1 MGKKR
6 HSEDSAESNTPAK
19 KQVPEFNGTV
29 FKAMLK
35 DPTTAMKGLETFIS
49 TAKKLPCSD
58 LYDVV
63 EGYIKISME
72 CAEIFKLLERE
83 RPLESEMMLIFE
95 SLEMILL
102 RTASDLSHFNMVGN
116 AIVKKTVSSYM
127 KLLQGSFHSENHRF
141 VRQCLSLLSALV
153 SQGPEAAREILSNI
167 HVNKSLSRLAKR
179 KDKRG
184 RPDVRMAFIQFVLS
198 FLVSGDNATVG
209 QILEIKEL
217 LPEILSTGLKED
229 RMSIVNL
236 ILSTL
241 KTRVVLNKVISK
253 TQKVR
258 FFTPAVLANIA
269 SLYKWNG
276 IVDATTDDDRMLEDS
291 EHAGISVIRELVHSF
306 LLDLCCSRKHGI
318 SFHDASFGTAG
329 RAGNIVLL
337 QFLVGQKQATED
349 ELVTELV
356 VNVLKASPD
365 MLARYF
371 QETQYSYT
379 PRPKNAWQDNVKL
392 LKKIY
397 EAQPEISTVFQTR
410 EVIPLPRLLSMIMV
424 ISLPPVCNKAFFT
437 QGLSLANTAV
447 QLTTLSM
454 MSFILKRAHKNIE
467 HLLEKSEW
475 HDSDVYTCDMMGDLV
490 QQYRETLSKILPDM
504 TSIVAKW
511 QSLSKKE
518 KTDGE
523 EKQTRTEGS
532 AVQTDNKNEVPAVA
546 ETAEVILLKTL
557 ILQVICLYQKVV
569 PHLVSQCKF
578 DFSKLFKGIVSEKGM
593 REEVP
598 PVLQYQILQL
608 ALDLPASKFSWF
620 RIQDVAD
627 IDSSSGEKSVLYL
640 LLKMFVSSS
649 RSHLKTS
656 TRMLVLK
663 VLKDSGVFEYT
674 WTELELWLDQ
684 LARVQTNQQETVIQF
699 MERVLVKLVCNSH
712 TYTDKVAS
720 LVQEAAYLQANLSS
734 QEGDAASIPI
744 SHIDDVLDML
754 DVIMEGNE
762 GEMEEFGPS
771 LSEDLIIRTFP
782 FSVVVPTAL
791 EARNK
796 LPADKGVVYEYL
808 SAVLSDVLH
817 CQREPLPFCLALL
830 QYDKELVS
838 AELSASPHPSIM
850 QLHQYYI
857 KWLPQQC
864 REELFKSSECQSE
877 GLLTPISFTALM
889 KSAYSQGPSALLE
902 ESFGKNV
909 EGALA
914 SMSMAEIPVAIKQI
928 LLYIKSTVENLG
940 KFPKDIGTAPL
951 KTLMGILQDLVTK
964 LQGFQETTN
973 CEQPAAA
980 AATAENSQEGSDLFL
995 EINQSSTAEANKEQ
1009 ILVSALGSIFKHPC
1023 LQQWFLALE
1032 LASLPPHTLNPVR
1045 LKHLCAQLN
1054 DDILALL
1061 KTSSPTLR
1069 DLGHVELICSYMG
1082 SIGKAVLK
1090 ELMEKGSQ
1098 AAKEQ
1103 SRPFQALLSMHSFM
1117 DSCSLR
1123 EVVSKL
1129 LLLPRQSLIS
1139 PSSDGTQAKLS
1150 AYGHAALQ
1158 ILTQS
1163 KANSSQDHGI
1173 FLSQAHLHGLS
1184 TLLLSCSSPALEAF
1198 LLQTVSSEPGSAK
1211 LIHTD
1216 VLLHCL
1222 RCPRPDTQAISSLL
1236 LQNCSTHRLC
1246 FEMWC
1251 LEPENMEKLSDQ
1263 SETFLP
1269 LIKTYLQVAS
1279 REDPA
1284 RPEDVQKEVLKA
1296 LKQALLNKL
1305 SQCVLGNL
1313 TDDSGAQLAET
1324 LASLIKL
1331 SANIKDI
1338 SNLINNLPNALQKVD
1353 SFERWQLVDVITD
1366 KLAECPKELEAWK
1379 KSVTTAA
1386 VKCLI
1391 AAYSHSKDQ
1400 AASWSEQEQNILE
1413 RLQALVISAEDI
1425 TASEW
1430 NSFVKSG
1437 LKYRY
1442 RDQHY
1447 LNTLSKLVEVIYSN
1461 SEVQKD
1467 LIPLSTL
1474 HMMTSSHSLFLPT
1487 MLGVDEEPSRCQAK
1501 DALVSLLLCLV
1512 KKCPT
1517 ICNINHFVVL
1527 LGAYGVTLRTSD
1539 QKLLL
1544 LLQEY
1549 ERNNISLLK
1558 FQSFLWGPA
1567 AVEHHKTRKSLGAS
1581 LWKQASSDDLLAL
1594 LKTERMLQTIT
1605 HFPQQ
1610 CQIIPQN
1617 DKEPLYSDNAVKDL
1631 GDLYDP
1637 RFLLPLF
1644 STILQPECVIDCLKF
1659 VSSHALGVTVMALS
1673 SYDPKVRAA
1682 AYHVL
1687 SCFYQHLEGA
1697 RFREKRQLLYLMDT
1711 VKNGVRQQNQKLP
1724 FVLTTYI
1731 AKVAQQM
1738 LKPEDHMYVVLNRFL
1753 LSHQSLDFKRVP
1765 EFFKLFYGFD
1775 LEHKMEREW
1784 ILSVLQEGISD
1795 GHCYELC
1802 EQQGIFQT
1810 LLGFSSSPLCDEHF
1824 QLQIIRVLCQAARVT
1839 RAAYNLTKSSGLL
1852 TWIIQIVEKRSL
1864 DQQLLSAI
1872 IDLLHVLW
1880 FTNLGQKEKQVEE
1893 AKTSSSTE
1901 KKPIGSVKCLP
1912 LPLISEFLCVALTI
1926 SRHLRSRVKAAQLSL
1941 FLQTLCSVLK
1951 HRGTALNVNEQA
1963 DRLTFHPQPLTCTE
1977 ALTLLHCW
1985 ASLSRNTELLTQI
1998 QALSEK
2004 HKVKELLGMG
2014 KDKARGKG
2022 SFSQGRTRKENLAD
2036 DAETGKQEE
2045 GLLTECKFYLSS
2057 IFVHW
2062 EPVLPLSEPQPAQ
2075 PRDKPDP
2082 SWLAVDTA
2090 HLLTKWSLR
2099 CLLEDAHDESRTK
2112 EFLDWVEKAVIE
2124 HGEIV
2129 NVALLSPGMKADILR
2144 LYHQAFEAQCH
2155 SSVSARMEVLQL
2167 FTNIMICLLETQG
2180 HLPELH
2186 QTVVSACLPE
2196 ATHDQ
2201 SRREAGLFLLS
2212 SYIHELWS
2220 GATSVGLFLSH
2231 VSLVTRTKCKRQKA
2245 SKSVTQAAI
2254 RSICNDMMTMKS

>member
-6 HSEDSAESNTPAK
+6 HSEDSAESNTPVK
-19 KQVPEFNGTV
+19 KEVPEFNGTV

-35 DPTTAMKGLETFIS
+35 EPTTAMKGLEIFIS

-83 RPLESEMMLIFE
+83 KHVESELVPIFE

-127 KLLQGSFHSENHRF
+127 TLLQGSFSSENHRF

-153 SQGPEAAREILSNI
+153 SQGPEAAREILSHI
-167 HVNKSLSRLAKR
+167 HVNKALSGLAKR

-209 QILEIKEL
+209 QILEIKE
-217 LPEILSTGLKED
+217 ILSTGLKED

-241 KTRVVLNKVISK
+241 KTRVVLNKAISK

-258 FFTPAVLANIA
+258 FFTPAVLATIA

-276 IVDATTDDDRMLEDS
+276 IVDATTDDDRVKDS
-291 EHAGISVIRELVHSF
+291 EHAGLSVIRELVHGF

-318 SFHDASFGTAG
+318 SFYDASFGTAG

-349 ELVTELV
+349 ELVTDLV

-365 MLARYF
+365 VLARFF

-379 PRPKNAWQDNVKL
+379 PRLKSAWQDNVKL

-410 EVIPLPRLLSMIMV
+410 EAIPLPRLLSMIMV
-424 ISLPPVCNKAFFT
+424 ISLPPVCNKTFFT

-447 QLTTLSM
+447 QLTTLSLM
-454 MSFILKRAHKNIE
+454 NFILKRANRNME
-467 HLLEKSEW
+467 YLLDESEW
-475 HDSDVYTCDMMGDLV
+475 LSSDVYTVGMMGDLV
-490 QQYRETLSKILPDM
+490 QQYRETLSKILPDI
-504 TSIVAKW
+504 TSIVSKW

-518 KTDGE
+518 KTDSE
-523 EKQTRTEGS
+523 ENKAKTEG
-532 AVQTDNKNEVPAVA
+532 T
-546 ETAEVILLKTL
+546 EVILLKTL
-557 ILQVICLYQKVV
+557 ILQVICLYQKTV

-578 DFSKLFKGIVSEKGM
+578 DFSKLLKGIVSEKGM

-620 RIQDVAD
+620 Q
-627 IDSSSGEKSVLYL
+627 SSSGEKSVLYL

-649 RSHLKTS
+649 SSHLKTS

-684 LARVQTNQQETVIQF
+684 LARVEPHQQDTVIQF
-699 MERVLVKLVCNSH
+699 LERVLVKLVCNSY

-734 QEGDAASIPI
+734 QEGDAASIPV

-762 GEMEEFGPS
+762 GEMEELGPS
-771 LSEDLIIRTFP
+771 LSEDLIIQTFP
-782 FSVVVPTAL
+782 FSVAVPAAL

-796 LPADKGVVYEYL
+796 LPADKEEPLGRVVFEYL

-817 CQREPLPFCLALL
+817 CQREPLPLCLALL

-838 AELSASPHPSIM
+838 AGLSASPHPSIIH
-850 QLHQYYI
+850 LHQYYS

-864 REELFKSSECQSE
+864 REELGSCVMTVSCVHDCVMS
-877 GLLTPISFTALM
+877 LLCRYLQVKCYQKCLHNMS
-889 KSAYSQGPSALLE
+889 YPSAQF
-902 ESFGKNV
+902 S
-909 EGALA
+909 
-914 SMSMAEIPVAIKQI
+914 
-928 LLYIKSTVENLG
+928 
-940 KFPKDIGTAPL
+940 KDIGTAPL
-951 KTLMGILQDLVTK
+951 KTLMGILLDLVTR
-964 LQGFQETTN
+964 LQGFQETTTS
-973 CEQPAAA
+973 EPA
-980 AATAENSQEGSDLFL
+980 AENSQEGSDLFL
-995 EINQSSTAEANKEQ
+995 ETDQSSTAEANKEQ

-1023 LQQWFLALE
+1023 LEQWFLALE
-1032 LASLPPHTLNPVR
+1032 LAALPPHTLNPVR

-1061 KTSSPTLR
+1061 KTSAPTLC
-1069 DLGHVELICSYMG
+1069 DLGHLELVCSYMG
-1082 SIGKAVLK
+1082 AIEKAVLK
-1090 ELMEKGSQ
+1090 ELTEQGSQ
-1098 AAKEQ
+1098 AAKKQ
-1103 SRPFQALLSMHSFM
+1103 SRPFQALLSLHGHM
-1117 DSCSLR
+1117 DPCSLS

-1129 LLLPRQSLIS
+1129 LLLPQESLIS
-1139 PSSDGTQAKLS
+1139 PSSEGTQAQLS
-1150 AYGHAALQ
+1150 VYGRAALQ
-1158 ILTQS
+1158 ILTES
-1163 KANSSQDHGI
+1163 KAKPSRDHGI
-1173 FLSQAHLHGLS
+1173 FLSQAHLRGLS

-1198 LLQTVSSEPGSAK
+1198 LLQTLSTESGSAK

-1222 RCPRPDTQAISSLL
+1222 QWPLPDSLAISSLL
-1236 LQNCSTHRLC
+1236 LRNCSTHRLC

-1251 LEPENMEKLSDQ
+1251 LEPANMEKLSDQ
-1263 SETFLP
+1263 TDTFLP
-1269 LIKTYLQVAS
+1269 LINTYLQVAT

-1284 RPEDVQKEVLKA
+1284 RPKDEVVKA
-1296 LKQALLNKL
+1296 LKQALLAKL

-1313 TDDSGAQLAET
+1313 TDAQHAET

-1331 SANIKDI
+1331 SANIKDTRDLI
-1338 SNLINNLPNALQKVD
+1338 SSLPHALQKVD
-1353 SFERWQLVDVITD
+1353 SFERWQLVDVITE
-1366 KLAECPKELEAWK
+1366 KLADCPDEQETWR
-1379 KSVTTAA
+1379 KSVTAA
-1386 VKCLI
+1386 AFKCLT
-1391 AAYSHSKDQ
+1391 AAYSHSKNQ
-1400 AASWSEQEQNILE
+1400 TTSRSEQEHSILE
-1413 RLQALVISAEDI
+1413 RLQGLLVAEDI
-1425 TASEW
+1425 PASEW
-1430 NSFVKSG
+1430 NGFIKTG

-1442 RDQHY
+1442 RDHHF
-1447 LNTLSKLVEVIYSN
+1447 LNTLSKLLEVMYGS

-1487 MLGVDEEPSRCQAK
+1487 MLDSDEEPSGCQFYGGKKGPCAGRMVLK
-1501 DALVSLLLCLV
+1501 VHLLCSNTEYV
-1512 KKCPT
+1512 FFNCRS
-1517 ICNINHFVVL
+1517 FV
-1527 LGAYGVTLRTSD
+1527 
-1539 QKLLL
+1539 
-1544 LLQEY
+1544 
-1549 ERNNISLLK
+1549 
-1558 FQSFLWGPA
+1558 WGPA

-1594 LKTERMLQTIT
+1594 LKTDRMLHTIA

-1610 CQIIPQN
+1610 RRIILQG
-1617 DKEPLYSDNAVKDL
+1617 DKELMYWNKALEDL
-1631 GDLYDP
+1631 GNLYDP

-1644 STILQPECVIDCLKF
+1644 STILQPECVIDCLRF
-1659 VSSHALGVTVMALS
+1659 VSSHALGLTVMALS

-1711 VKNGVRQQNQKLP
+1711 VKNGIRQPNQKLP
-1724 FVLTTYI
+1724 FLLTTYI
-1731 AKVAQQM
+1731 TKVAQQM
-1738 LKPEDHMYVVLNRFL
+1738 LKPEDHMYMVLNRFL
-1753 LSHQSLDFKRVP
+1753 LSHQSLDFRRVP

-1784 ILSVLQEGISD
+1784 ILSVLEEGISD

-1810 LLGFSSSPLCDEHF
+1810 LLGFGSSPLCDEHS
-1824 QLQIIRVLCQAARVT
+1824 QVHTGNHNDAT
-1839 RAAYNLTKSSGLL
+1839 RYSKVKIAAYNLTKSCGLL
-1852 TWIIQIVEKRSL
+1852 TWITQLVEKRNL

-1880 FTNLGQKEKQVEE
+1880 FTNLGQKEKQEDG
-1893 AKTSSSTE
+1893 AKTSSSTAE
-1901 KKPIGSVKCLP
+1901 KAQSSVKCLP
-1912 LPLISEFLCVALTI
+1912 LPLIGEFLL
-1926 SRHLRSRVKAAQLSL
+1926 RVKAAQLRL

-1951 HRGTALNVNEQA
+1951 HRGTALSVNKRA
-1963 DRLTFHPQPLTCTE
+1963 DRLTLHPQPLSCAE
-1977 ALTLLHCW
+1977 ALTLLLCW
-1985 ASLSRNTELLTQI
+1985 ASLSRNTPLLTQI

-2004 HKVKELLGMG
+2004 HKVKELLG
-2014 KDKARGKG
+2014 
-2022 SFSQGRTRKENLAD
+2022 EW
-2036 DAETGKQEE
+2036 
-2045 GLLTECKFYLSS
+2045 
-2057 IFVHW
+2057 H
-2062 EPVLPLSEPQPAQ
+2062 
-2075 PRDKPDP
+2075 
-2082 SWLAVDTA
+2082 
-2090 HLLTKWSLR
+2090 
-2099 CLLEDAHDESRTK
+2099 
-2112 EFLDWVEKAVIE
+2112 
-2124 HGEIV
+2124 
-2129 NVALLSPGMKADILR
+2129 
-2144 LYHQAFEAQCH
+2144 
-2155 SSVSARMEVLQL
+2155 
-2167 FTNIMICLLETQG
+2167 
-2180 HLPELH
+2180 
-2186 QTVVSACLPE
+2186 
-2196 ATHDQ
+2196 
-2201 SRREAGLFLLS
+2201 
-2212 SYIHELWS
+2212 
-2220 GATSVGLFLSH
+2220 
-2231 VSLVTRTKCKRQKA
+2231 
-2245 SKSVTQAAI
+2245 
-2254 RSICNDMMTMKS
+2254 

>member
-1 MGKKR
+1 MAKKR
-6 HSEDSAESNTPAK
+6 RSEDSAESNTPVK
-19 KQVPEFNGTV
+19 KEKASEFNGTV

-35 DPTTAMKGLETFIS
+35 EPTTAMKGLHTFIS
-49 TAKKLPCSD
+49 NAKKLPSSD

-72 CAEIFKLLERE
+72 CAEIFKLLEGE
-83 RPLESEMMLIFE
+83 KQMESEMMLIFE

-153 SQGPEAAREILSNI
+153 SQGPEAAREVFSHIHINKALSG
-167 HVNKSLSRLAKR
+167 LAKR
-179 KDKRG
+179 KDKKG

-209 QILEIKEL
+209 QILEVKEL
-217 LPEILSTGLKED
+217 LPEILNTGLKED

-236 ILSTL
+236 ILSTM
-241 KTRVVLNKVISK
+241 KTRVVLNKAISK

-276 IVDATTDDDRMLEDS
+276 IVDATANDNGTAEDS
-291 EHAGISVIRELVHSF
+291 EHAGIPVVRELVHSF

-318 SFHDASFGTAG
+318 SFHDVSFGTAG

-337 QFLVGQKQATED
+337 QFLVGLKQATED
-349 ELVTELV
+349 ELVAELV

-365 MLARYF
+365 ILSRYF
-371 QETQYSYT
+371 KETQYSYT
-379 PRPKNAWQDNVKL
+379 PRLKSAWQDNVKL

-397 EAQPEISTVFQTR
+397 EAQPEISTVFQAC
-410 EVIPLPRLLSMIMV
+410 EVVPLPRLLSMIMV
-424 ISLPPVCNKAFFT
+424 ISLPPVCNKTFFT

-454 MSFILKRAHKNIE
+454 MNFILKKANKNME
-467 HLLEKSEW
+467 YLLDKSEW
-475 HDSDVYTCDMMGDLV
+475 HNSDVYTLDMMEDLV

-511 QSLSKKE
+511 QSLTKKE
-518 KTDGE
+518 KTEGE
-523 EKQTRTEGS
+523 GKTTKNEGS
-532 AVQTDNKNEVPAVA
+532 AEQTDAKNEDPAVA
-546 ETAEVILLKTL
+546 ETAEVILLKAL

-627 IDSSSGEKSVLYL
+627 TESSSGEKSVLYL

-649 RSHLKTS
+649 SSHLKTS

-684 LARVQTNQQETVIQF
+684 LARVEPNQQETVIQF
-699 MERVLVKLVCNSH
+699 LERVLVKLVCNSY

-734 QEGDAASIPI
+734 QEGDAASIPV

-771 LSEDLIIRTFP
+771 LSEDLIIQTFP
-782 FSVVVPTAL
+782 FSVVVPAAL

-808 SAVLSDVLH
+808 HAVLSDVLH
-817 CQREPLPFCLALL
+817 CQREPLPLCLALL
-830 QYDKELVS
+830 QYDKEL
-838 AELSASPHPSIM
+838 LSSEQSVSPHPSIIH
-850 QLHQYYI
+850 LHQYYS
-857 KWLPQQC
+857 KWVPQQS
-864 REELFKSSECQSE
+864 REELFKSSECQSKE
-877 GLLTPISFTALM
+877 LLAPTSFTALM
-889 KSAYSQGPSALLE
+889 KDAYSKGLSSSLDD
-902 ESFGKNV
+902 SFRKNV
-909 EGALA
+909 EETLA
-914 SMSMAEIPVAIKQI
+914 SMSIAEFPLAVKQI
-928 LLYIKSTVENLG
+928 LLYIKSTLENFG
-940 KFPKDIGTAPL
+940 TFSKDTGTALL

-964 LQGFQETTN
+964 LIGFQVTTDS
-973 CEQPAAA
+973 EPA
-980 AATAENSQEGSDLFL
+980 AENSQEGSDLFL
-995 EINQSSTAEANKEQ
+995 EINQSSTVEASKDQ
-1009 ILVSALGSIFKHPC
+1009 VLISALGSIFKHPC
-1023 LQQWFLALE
+1023 LEQWYLALE
-1032 LASLPPHTLNPVR
+1032 LATLPPHTLNPVR
-1045 LKHLCAQLN
+1045 LKHLCAQLG

-1061 KTSSPTLR
+1061 KTSAPTLR
-1069 DLGHVELICSYMG
+1069 DLGHLELLSTYMG
-1082 SIGKAVLK
+1082 AVEKAVLK
-1090 ELMEKGSQ
+1090 ELMEKSSQ
-1098 AAKEQ
+1098 AAKKQ
-1103 SRPFQALLSMHSFM
+1103 SRPFQALLSLHSFM
-1117 DSCSLR
+1117 ESSNLR

-1129 LLLPRQSLIS
+1129 LLLPKESLIS
-1139 PSSDGTQAKLS
+1139 PGSEGTKAELS
-1150 AYGHAALQ
+1150 IYGHAALQ
-1158 ILTQS
+1158 ILTES
-1163 KANSSQDHGI
+1163 KANSSHDHGI
-1173 FLSQAHLHGLS
+1173 SLSQAHLHGLG
-1184 TLLLSCSSPALEAF
+1184 TLLLSCSSPVLEAF
-1198 LLQTVSSEPGSAK
+1198 LLQTLSSEPGSAK

-1222 RCPRPDTQAISSLL
+1222 QHPLPDTQAISSVL

-1246 FEMWC
+1246 FEVWC
-1251 LEPENMEKLSDQ
+1251 QEPANMEKLSDQ
-1263 SETFLP
+1263 AETFLP
-1269 LIKTYLQVAS
+1269 LINTYLHVAS

-1284 RPEDVQKEVLKA
+1284 RPKDVQKDILKA
-1296 LKQALLNKL
+1296 LKQGLLAKL
-1305 SQCVLGNL
+1305 IQLVLGNL
-1313 TDDSGAQLAET
+1313 AEDSGAQSVEI

-1338 SNLINNLPNALQKVD
+1338 RDLINDLPDALQKVD
-1353 SFERWQLVDVITD
+1353 SFERWQLVDVITE
-1366 KLAECPKELEAWK
+1366 KLADCPEEQETWRR
-1379 KSVTTAA
+1379 SVTTAA
-1386 VKCLI
+1386 LKCLI
-1391 AAYSHSKDQ
+1391 ASYSHTKDQ
-1400 AASWSEQEQNILE
+1400 ATSPSAQEQSILE
-1413 RLQALVISAEDI
+1413 RLQRLLTSSDDI

-1430 NSFVKSG
+1430 NSFVKNG

-1442 RDQHY
+1442 RDHHF
-1447 LNTLSKLVEVIYSN
+1447 LITLKNLLEVMHGD
-1461 SEVQKD
+1461 SEIQKD

-1474 HMMTSSHSLFLPT
+1474 HMMASSHSLFLPT
-1487 MLGVDEEPSRCQAK
+1487 MLDSDDEPDRCKAK
-1501 DALVSLLLCLV
+1501 EALVSLLLCLV

-1517 ICNINHFVVL
+1517 VCNINHFVVL
-1527 LGAYGVTLRTSD
+1527 LGAYGATLSTSD

-1549 ERNNISLLK
+1549 ERNNVSLLK
-1558 FQSFLWGPA
+1558 FQSILWGPA

-1594 LKTERMLQTIT
+1594 LNTDRMLQTIA

-1610 CQIIPQN
+1610 RRIIPQ
-1617 DKEPLYSDNAVKDL
+1617 DEKELLYNKNEVKDH
-1631 GDLYDP
+1631 GTLYDP
-1637 RFLLPLF
+1637 CFLLPLF
-1644 STILQPECVIDCLKF
+1644 SNILGPECVIDCLKF
-1659 VSSHALGVTVMALS
+1659 VSIHAFGVTVMALS

-1697 RFREKRQLLYLMDT
+1697 RFREKKQLQYLMDT
-1711 VKNGVRQQNQKLP
+1711 MKNGIRQQNQRLP

-1731 AKVAQQM
+1731 TKVAQQM

-1753 LSHQSLDFKRVP
+1753 LSHQSLDFRRVP

-1784 ILSVLQEGISD
+1784 ILNVLEEGLSD

-1802 EQQGIFQT
+1802 NQQGIFQS
-1810 LLGFSSSPLCDEHF
+1810 LLGFSSSPLCDEHS
-1824 QLQIIRVLCQAARVT
+1824 QAQIIRVLCQAARVT
-1839 RAAYNLTKSSGLL
+1839 KAAYNLTKSCGLL
-1852 TWIIQIVEKRSL
+1852 TWIIQLVEKRNL
-1864 DQQLLSAI
+1864 DQHLLSAI
-1872 IDLLHVLW
+1872 IDLLHTLW
-1880 FTNLGQKEKQVEE
+1880 FTNLGQKEKNIDGT
-1893 AKTSSSTE
+1893 KTSSSTE
-1901 KKPIGSVKCLP
+1901 EKPQSSVKCLP
-1912 LPLISEFLCVALTI
+1912 LPLISEFLCVASAI
-1926 SRHLRSRVKAAQLSL
+1926 SRHLRSVVKAAQLNR
-1941 FLQTLCSVLK
+1941 FLHTLCSVLK
-1951 HRGTALNVNEQA
+1951 HRGTALNVNKQA
-1963 DRLTFHPQPLTCTE
+1963 DWLTLHPQPLSCTE
-1977 ALTLLHCW
+1977 ALTLLRCW
-1985 ASLSRNTELLTQI
+1985 ASLSHNTALLTQI

-2004 HKVKELLGMG
+2004 HKVKELLGTG

-2022 SFSQGRTRKENLAD
+2022 PFSQARVRKENLAED
-2036 DAETGKQEE
+2036 TETEKQEE
-2045 GLLTECKFYLSS
+2045 SLLTECKFYLSS

-2062 EPVLPLSEPQPAQ
+2062 EPAFPLTEPQPAQ
-2075 PRDKPDP
+2075 PRDEAD
-2082 SWLAVDTA
+2082 SSRLAGDTA

-2099 CLLEDAHDESRTK
+2099 CLVEDSYDEERTK
-2112 EFLDWVEKAVIE
+2112 NFLRWVEKAVVK
-2124 HGEIV
+2124 HREIV
-2129 NVALLSPGMKADILR
+2129 NVALLDPGLKADLLR
-2144 LYHQAFEAQCH
+2144 LYHQAFEDQCY
-2155 SSVSARMEVLQL
+2155 STISARVETFQL
-2167 FTNIMICLLETQG
+2167 FTNIMMQLLESQG
-2180 HLPELH
+2180 QLPDIH
-2186 QTVVSACLPE
+2186 QTVVSACLPQV
-2196 ATHDQ
+2196 THDQ
-2201 SRREAGLFLLS
+2201 SKYEAGLFLLS
-2212 SYIHELWS
+2212 LYIHELWS
-2220 GATSVGLFLSH
+2220 GAKSAELFLFH
-2231 VSLVTRTKCKRQKA
+2231 VSLVTRAKCKRQRG
-2245 SKSVTQAAI
+2245 SKSSPTDTAI
-2254 RSICNDMMTMKS
+2254 RAICNDIITMKS

>member
-6 HSEDSAESNTPAK
+6 PNEDSEESNTPVK
-19 KQVPEFNGTV
+19 KEVPEFNGTV
-29 FKAMLK
+29 FKTMLK
-35 DPTTAMKGLETFIS
+35 DPSTAMKGLETFIS

-72 CAEIFKLLERE
+72 CAEIFKLLDGEKHV
-83 RPLESEMMLIFE
+83 ESEMMLIFE
-95 SLEMILL
+95 SLEIILL

-153 SQGPEAAREILSNI
+153 SQGPEAAREVLSHI
-167 HVNKSLSRLAKR
+167 YINKALSGLAKR

-209 QILEIKEL
+209 QILETKEL

-241 KTRVVLNKVISK
+241 KTRVVLNKAISK

-276 IVDATTDDDRMLEDS
+276 IVDATTDDNRMVENS
-291 EHAGISVIRELVHSF
+291 EHAGTSVIRELVHSF

-337 QFLVGQKQATED
+337 QFLVGLKQATED
-349 ELVTELV
+349 ELVAELV
-356 VNVLKASPD
+356 VNVLKVSPD
-365 MLARYF
+365 VLARYF

-379 PRPKNAWQDNVKL
+379 PRPKSAWQDNVKL

-397 EAQPEISTVFQTR
+397 EGQPEMSAVFQTC

-437 QGLSLANTAV
+437 QGLSLANTTV

-454 MSFILKRAHKNIE
+454 INFILKKASKNME
-467 HLLEKSEW
+467 YLLDKSES
-475 HDSDVYTCDMMGDLV
+475 HSSDMYTPDMVGELV

-504 TSIVAKW
+504 TSIVAQW

-518 KTDGE
+518 KINGE
-523 EKQTRTEGS
+523 EKKTKTQGS
-532 AVQTDNKNEVPAVA
+532 AAQTDEKNEMPVA
-546 ETAEVILLKTL
+546 ETAELILLKAL

-569 PHLVSQCKF
+569 PHLVNQCKF
-578 DFSKLFKGIVSEKGM
+578 DFSKLLKGIVSEKGI

-627 IDSSSGEKSVLYL
+627 TESSSGEKSVLYL
-640 LLKMFVSSS
+640 LLKMFVSTSS
-649 RSHLKTS
+649 SHLRTS

-684 LARVQTNQQETVIQF
+684 LAKVEANQQETVIQF
-699 MERVLVKLVCNSH
+699 LERVLVKLVCNSY

-734 QEGDAASIPI
+734 QEGDAASTPV
-744 SHIDDVLDML
+744 SHIDDVVDML

-762 GEMEEFGPS
+762 GEMEDFGPS
-771 LSEDLIIRTFP
+771 LSEDLIIQTFP
-782 FSVVVPTAL
+782 FSVMVPAAL

-838 AELSASPHPSIM
+838 SELSASPHPSIIN
-850 QLHQYYI
+850 LHQYYCR
-857 KWLPQQC
+857 WLPQQC
-864 REELFKSSECQSE
+864 REEVFKSPESYSE
-877 GLLTPISFTALM
+877 GLPTPTSFTALM
-889 KSAYSQGPSALLE
+889 KATYSQGLGTLLE
-902 ESFGKNV
+902 DNFRKTV
-909 EGALA
+909 EETLA
-914 SMSMAEIPVAIKQI
+914 SMLMAEFPVAIKQI
-928 LLYIKSTVENLG
+928 LLYIQSTVENLG
-940 KFPKDIGTAPL
+940 TFSKDIGTAAL

-973 CEQPAAA
+973 SEPA
-980 AATAENSQEGSDLFL
+980 AENSQEGSDLFL
-995 EINQSSTAEANKEQ
+995 EINQSSTVEANKEQ
-1009 ILVSALGSIFKHPC
+1009 ILLSALGSIFKHPC
-1023 LQQWFLALE
+1023 LEQWFLALE
-1032 LASLPPHTLNPVR
+1032 LAALPPHTLNPVR
-1045 LKHLCAQLN
+1045 LKHMCAQLN

-1061 KTSSPTLR
+1061 KTTTPTLS
-1069 DLGHVELICSYMG
+1069 DLGHLELICSYMDA
-1082 SIGKAVLK
+1082 IEKAVLK

-1098 AAKEQ
+1098 AANKQ
-1103 SRPFQALLSMHSFM
+1103 SRPFQALLSLHSYM
-1117 DSCSLR
+1117 DPCNLR

-1129 LLLPRQSLIS
+1129 LLLPQERLIS
-1139 PSSDGTQAKLS
+1139 PSSESTNAELS
-1150 AYGHAALQ
+1150 VYGHAAVQ
-1158 ILTQS
+1158 ILTEA
-1163 KANSSQDHGI
+1163 KANSSQDHSI
-1173 FLSQAHLHGLS
+1173 FLSLAHLQGLG

-1198 LLQTVSSEPGSAK
+1198 LQQTLSSEPGSAK
-1211 LIHTD
+1211 LIHTE

-1222 RCPRPDTQAISSLL
+1222 QCPLPDTQAISSLL

-1246 FEMWC
+1246 FEVWC
-1251 LEPENMEKLSDQ
+1251 LEPANMEKISDQ
-1263 SETFLP
+1263 TETFLP
-1269 LIKTYLQVAS
+1269 VINTYLQVAS

-1284 RPEDVQKEVLKA
+1284 SPKDVQKEVLKA
-1296 LKQALLNKL
+1296 LKQALLTKL
-1305 SQCVLGNL
+1305 SQRVLGNL
-1313 TDDSGAQLAET
+1313 TEDSGAQLTET
-1324 LASLIKL
+1324 LAGLIKL
-1331 SANIKDI
+1331 SANIKDTRD
-1338 SNLINNLPNALQKVD
+1338 LINNLPNALQKVD
-1353 SFERWQLVDVITD
+1353 SFERWQLVDVITE
-1366 KLAECPKELEAWK
+1366 KLADCPAEQESWSQ
-1379 KSVTTAA
+1379 SVTTAA
-1386 VKCLI
+1386 LKCLI
-1391 AAYSHSKDQ
+1391 ATYSHCKDQ
-1400 AASWSEQEQNILE
+1400 ATSPSEQEQNILE
-1413 RLQALVISAEDI
+1413 RLQLLLTSAEDI

-1430 NSFVKSG
+1430 NSFVKNG

-1442 RDQHY
+1442 RDHHF
-1447 LNTLSKLVEVIYSN
+1447 LNTLSKLLEVMYGS

-1487 MLGVDEEPSRCQAK
+1487 MLDSDEEPSRCQTK
-1501 DALVSLLLCLV
+1501 EALVSLLLCLV
-1512 KKCPT
+1512 KKCPAV
-1517 ICNINHFVVL
+1517 CNINHFVVL
-1527 LGAYGVTLRTSD
+1527 LGAYGVTLSTSD

-1544 LLQEY
+1544 LMQEY
-1549 ERNNISLLK
+1549 ERNNVSLLT

-1594 LKTERMLQTIT
+1594 LNTDRMLQTIA

-1610 CQIIPQN
+1610 RRIILQ
-1617 DKEPLYSDNAVKDL
+1617 DVKEPLYSNNAVKDL
-1631 GDLYDP
+1631 GNLYDP
-1637 RFLLPLF
+1637 CFLMPLF
-1644 STILQPECVIDCLKF
+1644 STILGPECVIDCLKF

-1697 RFREKRQLLYLMDT
+1697 RIREKRQLLYLMDT
-1711 VKNGVRQQNQKLP
+1711 VKNGIRQQNQRLP

-1731 AKVAQQM
+1731 TKVAQQM

-1753 LSHQSLDFKRVP
+1753 LSHQSLDFRRVP

-1775 LEHKMEREW
+1775 LEQKMEREW
-1784 ILSVLQEGISD
+1784 ILSVLEEGISD

-1810 LLGFSSSPLCDEHF
+1810 LLGFSSSPLCDENS
-1824 QLQIIRVLCQAARVT
+1824 QAQIIRVLCQAARVT
-1839 RAAYNLTKSSGLL
+1839 RAAYNLTKSCGLL
-1852 TWIIQIVEKRSL
+1852 TWIIQVVEKRNL

-1872 IDLLHVLW
+1872 IDLLHALW
-1880 FTNLGQKEKQVEE
+1880 FTNLGQKEKHVDR

-1901 KKPIGSVKCLP
+1901 EKPQSSVKCLP
-1912 LPLISEFLCVALTI
+1912 LALIGEFLCVALTI
-1926 SRHLRSRVKAAQLSL
+1926 SRYLRLRVKAAQLSL
-1941 FLQTLCSVLK
+1941 FLQTLCSILK
-1951 HRGTALNVNEQA
+1951 HRVTALNVNKQA
-1963 DRLTFHPQPLTCTE
+1963 DWLTLHPQPLSCTE
-1977 ALTLLHCW
+1977 VLALLLCW
-1985 ASLSRNTELLTQI
+1985 SSLSRNTTLLTQI

-2014 KDKARGKG
+2014 KDKTRGKG
-2022 SFSQGRTRKENLAD
+2022 SFSKARKENLAE
-2036 DAETGKQEE
+2036 DAETKKQEE
-2045 GLLTECKFYLSS
+2045 SLLTECKSYLSS

-2062 EPVLPLSEPQPAQ
+2062 EPVCPLSEPQLAQ
-2075 PRDKPDP
+2075 ARDKLDP
-2082 SWLAVDTA
+2082 SRLASDTA

-2099 CLLEDAHDESRTK
+2099 CLAEDSYDENGTK
-2112 EFLDWVEKAVIE
+2112 EFLHWVEKAVIK
-2124 HGEIV
+2124 HREIAV
-2129 NVALLSPGMKADILR
+2129 VVLLDPGLKADLLR
-2144 LYHQAFEAQCH
+2144 LHHQAFEAQCH
-2155 SSVSARMEVLQL
+2155 SNISGRVETFQL
-2167 FTNIMICLLETQG
+2167 FTNIMIQLLETQG

-2186 QTVVSACLPE
+2186 QAVVSACLPE

-2212 SYIHELWS
+2212 LYIHELWS
-2220 GATSVGLFLSH
+2220 GATSADLFLSH

-2245 SKSVTQAAI
+2245 SKSSLTQTAI
-2254 RSICNDMMTMKS
+2254 RAICNDIITMKS

>member
-1 MGKKR
+1 EMGKKR
-6 HSEDSAESNTPAK
+6 HSEDSAESNTPVK
-19 KQVPEFNGTV
+19 KEVPEFNGTV

-35 DPTTAMKGLETFIS
+35 EPTTAMKGLEIFIS

-83 RPLESEMMLIFE
+83 KHVESELVPIFE

-127 KLLQGSFHSENHRF
+127 TLLQGSFSSENHRF

-153 SQGPEAAREILSNI
+153 SQGPEAAREILSHI
-167 HVNKSLSRLAKR
+167 HVNKALSGLAKR
-179 KDKRG
+179 KDKR
-184 RPDVRMAFIQFVLS
+184 
-198 FLVSGDNATVG
+198 
-209 QILEIKEL
+209 
-217 LPEILSTGLKED
+217 
-229 RMSIVNL
+229 
-236 ILSTL
+236 
-241 KTRVVLNKVISK
+241 VVLNKAISK

-258 FFTPAVLANIA
+258 FFTPAVLATIA

-276 IVDATTDDDRMLEDS
+276 IVDMLEDS
-291 EHAGISVIRELVHSF
+291 EHAGLSVIRELVHGF

-318 SFHDASFGTAG
+318 SFYDASFGTAG

-349 ELVTELV
+349 ELVTDLV

-365 MLARYF
+365 VLARFF

-379 PRPKNAWQDNVKL
+379 PRLKSAWQDNVKL

-410 EVIPLPRLLSMIMV
+410 EAIPLPRLLSMIMV
-424 ISLPPVCNKAFFT
+424 ISLPPVCNKTFFT
-437 QGLSLANTAV
+437 QGLSVTV
-447 QLTTLSM
+447 QLTTLSLM
-454 MSFILKRAHKNIE
+454 NFILKRANRNME
-467 HLLEKSEW
+467 YLLDESEW
-475 HDSDVYTCDMMGDLV
+475 LSSDVYTVGMMGDLV
-490 QQYRETLSKILPDM
+490 QQYRETLSKILPDI
-504 TSIVAKW
+504 TSIVSKW

-518 KTDGE
+518 KTDSE
-523 EKQTRTEGS
+523 ENKAKTEGS
-532 AVQTDNKNEVPAVA
+532 AEQTDNKN
-546 ETAEVILLKTL
+546 EVILLKTL
-557 ILQVICLYQKVV
+557 ILQVICLYQKTV

-578 DFSKLFKGIVSEKGM
+578 DFSKLLKGDLYVSSCDAGGSSPNPQSRFFVFTSPGIVSEKGM

-620 RIQDVAD
+620 RIQDVANTE
-627 IDSSSGEKSVLYL
+627 SSSGEKSVLYL

-649 RSHLKTS
+649 SSHLKTS

-684 LARVQTNQQETVIQF
+684 LARVEPHQQDTVIQF
-699 MERVLVKLVCNSH
+699 LERVLVKLVCNSY

-734 QEGDAASIPI
+734 QEGDAASIPV

-762 GEMEEFGPS
+762 GEMEELGPS
-771 LSEDLIIRTFP
+771 LSEDLIIQTFP
-782 FSVVVPTAL
+782 FSVAVPAAL

-796 LPADKGVVYEYL
+796 LGFLLPDK
-808 SAVLSDVLH
+808 
-817 CQREPLPFCLALL
+817 EPLPLCLALL

-838 AELSASPHPSIM
+838 AGLSASPHPSIIH
-850 QLHQYYI
+850 LHQYYS

-864 REELFKSSECQSE
+864 REELFKSSECHSD
-877 GLLTPISFTALM
+877 GSSNPISFTALM
-889 KSAYSQGPSALLE
+889 KAAYSRGPNALLE
-902 ESFGKNV
+902 DAFRKNM
-909 EGALA
+909 EASLA
-914 SMSMAEIPVAIKQI
+914 SMLLADFPVAVKQI
-928 LLYIKSTVENLG
+928 LLYIRSTVENLG
-940 KFPKDIGTAPL
+940 TVRAQNKQFS
-951 KTLMGILQDLVTK
+951 K
-964 LQGFQETTN
+964 LPT
-973 CEQPAAA
+973 
-980 AATAENSQEGSDLFL
+980 ENSQEGSDLFL
-995 EINQSSTAEANKEQ
+995 ETDQSSTAEANKEQ

-1023 LQQWFLALE
+1023 LEQWFLALE
-1032 LASLPPHTLNPVR
+1032 LAALPPHTLNPVR

-1061 KTSSPTLR
+1061 KTSAPTLC
-1069 DLGHVELICSYMG
+1069 DLGHLELVCSYMG
-1082 SIGKAVLK
+1082 AIEKAVLK
-1090 ELMEKGSQ
+1090 ELTEQGSQ
-1098 AAKEQ
+1098 AAKKQ
-1103 SRPFQALLSMHSFM
+1103 SRPFQALLSLHGHM
-1117 DSCSLR
+1117 DPCSLS

-1129 LLLPRQSLIS
+1129 LLLPQESLIS
-1139 PSSDGTQAKLS
+1139 PSSEGTQAQLS
-1150 AYGHAALQ
+1150 VYGRAALQ
-1158 ILTQS
+1158 ILTES
-1163 KANSSQDHGI
+1163 KAKPSRDHGI
-1173 FLSQAHLHGLS
+1173 FLSQAHLRGLS

-1198 LLQTVSSEPGSAK
+1198 LLQTLSTESGSAK

-1222 RCPRPDTQAISSLL
+1222 QWPLPDSLAISSLL
-1236 LQNCSTHRLC
+1236 LRNCSTHRLC

-1251 LEPENMEKLSDQ
+1251 LEPANMEKLSDQ
-1263 SETFLP
+1263 TDTFLP
-1269 LIKTYLQVAS
+1269 LINTYLQVAT

-1284 RPEDVQKEVLKA
+1284 RPKDVQKEVVKA
-1296 LKQALLNKL
+1296 LKQALLAKL

-1313 TDDSGAQLAET
+1313 TDAQHAET

-1331 SANIKDI
+1331 SANIKDTRDLI
-1338 SNLINNLPNALQKVD
+1338 SSLPHALQKVD
-1353 SFERWQLVDVITD
+1353 SFERWQLVDVITE
-1366 KLAECPKELEAWK
+1366 KLADCPDEQETWR
-1379 KSVTTAA
+1379 KSVTAA
-1386 VKCLI
+1386 AFKCLT
-1391 AAYSHSKDQ
+1391 AAYSHSKNQ
-1400 AASWSEQEQNILE
+1400 TTSRSEQEHSILE
-1413 RLQALVISAEDI
+1413 RLQGLLVDI
-1425 TASEW
+1425 PASEW
-1430 NSFVKSG
+1430 NGFIKTG

-1442 RDQHY
+1442 RDHHF
-1447 LNTLSKLVEVIYSN
+1447 LNTLSKLLEVMYGS

-1487 MLGVDEEPSRCQAK
+1487 MLDSDEEPSGCQAK
-1501 DALVSLLLCLV
+1501 EALVSLLLCLV

-1517 ICNINHFVVL
+1517 ICNSSHFVVL
-1527 LGAYGVTLRTSD
+1527 LGAYGVTLSTSD

-1549 ERNNISLLK
+1549 ERNDVSLRK
-1558 FQSFLWGPA
+1558 FQSFVWGPA

-1594 LKTERMLQTIT
+1594 LKTDRMLHTIA

-1610 CQIIPQN
+1610 RRIILSVYFIAVEIAPNQLRLSL
-1617 DKEPLYSDNAVKDL
+1617 LYNCSI
-1631 GDLYDP
+1631 
-1637 RFLLPLF
+1637 F
-1644 STILQPECVIDCLKF
+1644 SFFFVTECVIDCLRF
-1659 VSSHALGVTVMALS
+1659 VSSHALGLTVMALS

-1711 VKNGVRQQNQKLP
+1711 VKNGIRQPNQKLP
-1724 FVLTTYI
+1724 FLLTTYI
-1731 AKVAQQM
+1731 TKVAQQM
-1738 LKPEDHMYVVLNRFL
+1738 LKPEDHMYMVLNRFL
-1753 LSHQSLDFKRVP
+1753 LSHQSLDFRRVP

-1784 ILSVLQEGISD
+1784 ILSVLEEGISD

-1810 LLGFSSSPLCDEHF
+1810 LLGFGSSPLCDEHS
-1824 QLQIIRVLCQAARVT
+1824 QAQIIRVLCQAARLT
-1839 RAAYNLTKSSGLL
+1839 RAAYNLTKSCGLL
-1852 TWIIQIVEKRSL
+1852 TWITQLVEKRNL

-1880 FTNLGQKEKQVEE
+1880 FTNLGQKEKQEDG
-1893 AKTSSSTE
+1893 AKTSSSTAE
-1901 KKPIGSVKCLP
+1901 KAQSSVKCLP
-1912 LPLISEFLCVALTI
+1912 LPLIGEFLCVASTI
-1926 SRHLRSRVKAAQLSL
+1926 SRHLRLRVKAAQLRL

-1951 HRGTALNVNEQA
+1951 HRGTALSVNKRA
-1963 DRLTFHPQPLTCTE
+1963 DRLTLHPQPLSCAE
-1977 ALTLLHCW
+1977 ALTLLLCW
-1985 ASLSRNTELLTQI
+1985 ASLSRNTPLLTQI

-2004 HKVKELLGMG
+2004 HKVKELLE
-2014 KDKARGKG
+2014 K
-2022 SFSQGRTRKENLAD
+2022 LAEE
-2036 DAETGKQEE
+2036 AETEKEE
-2045 GLLTECKFYLSS
+2045 ESLLTECTFYLSS

-2075 PRDKPDP
+2075 
-2082 SWLAVDTA
+2082 LASDAA

-2099 CLLEDAHDESRTK
+2099 CLVEDLYDENRTK
-2112 EFLDWVEKAVIE
+2112 EFLHWVEKAVMT
-2124 HGEIV
+2124 HGEIANAV
-2129 NVALLSPGMKADILR
+2129 LLDPGMKADILR

-2155 SSVSARMEVLQL
+2155 SSISVRVEVLQL
-2167 FTNIMICLLETQG
+2167 FTNIMIRFLESQG

-2186 QTVVSACLPE
+2186 QAVVSACLPE
-2196 ATHDQ
+2196 ATRDP
-2201 SRREAGLFLLS
+2201 SIRGK
-2212 SYIHELWS
+2212 
-2220 GATSVGLFLSH
+2220 
-2231 VSLVTRTKCKRQKA
+2231 SLPPYSQTP
-2245 SKSVTQAAI
+2245 SVTATLADQGEMPTI
-2254 RSICNDMMTMKS
+2254 